1 MKVFRVFF
9 GLELNRF
16 LCKRNIIIF
25 LLFLT
30 ISCYFLQEGINRQQL
45 VEKNKQ
51 TFIEFEKLKVKQYM
65 LYTQYGS
72 YGVRLMFLPST
83 LSIFF
88 NNSGHFSNLISNID
102 SGERLNIYNPFKGK
116 TLFTEKSG
124 VLMDFSGFILL
135 LGSLF
140 ALYFGYEALR
150 HKKYLE
156 FLSGF
161 PHTHY
166 REVFFPIIGARV
178 AVLLLL
184 LVITA
189 GCAWGLLK
197 LNCVTLSGTDYRDL
211 LTYLGVLFLTLLFF
225 FSLGTAVGRI
235 KTKSAAIITMIG
247 LFFLFIF
254 IIPWTID
261 KIISGKAAG
270 MTDSYYLELEK
281 LKIIMDFEKRAYE
294 EIGIFRSGKKAPP
307 PVTGLVE
314 SYWKEDFKKIE
325 GLELKLE
332 NEMKDNIRSYQVLSM
347 FFPSTFY
354 LSVGNEI
361 SSRGYDNF
369 LAFYRCARDLKDRFV
384 RFYFDKKFYTDHT
397 DIESFVKDEENLFHA
412 RSRLPV
418 TFAGG
423 VLLTILYTIVL
434 LTASWLLLF
443 KKMKKTID
451 LPPPPPPSPPSF
463 EPEKGKTYFILCEN
477 TPTMDRLFCFYESGR
492 NAVGIDRINTEE
504 LDLGIPAVEMVTHL
518 CRIRGVDEK
527 KAWGNLAVL
536 GIRQEDIAKV
546 KRRASS
552 PEMLKKIYTAVSL
565 AGEVDVVVVKDFVKD
580 GSRKFE
586 EQFRR
591 LLFIL
596 QKRGKIILYLGS
608 EMFETRLKTLFQEEE
623 SNNAIVIDLM
633 SVSLR

>member
-1 MKVFRVFF
+1 MKVFRVVF
-9 GLELNRF
+9 GLELRRF
-16 LCKRNIIIF
+16 LCNWNIIIF
-25 LLFLT
+25 LLFLA
-30 ISCYFLQEGINRQQL
+30 ISFYFLQEGIKRQQL

-51 TFIEFEKLKVKQYM
+51 TFIEIEKMKVKQYM
-65 LYTQYGS
+65 LYTQYGT

-88 NNSGHFSNLISNID
+88 NNSGHFSNLISNFD

-124 VLMDFSGFILL
+124 ILMDFSGLTLL

-140 ALYFGYEALR
+140 ALYFGYEALH
-150 HKKYLE
+150 HKRYLE

-161 PHTHY
+161 PHYNY
-166 REVFFPIIGARV
+166 RKVFFPIIGSRIV
-178 AVLLLL
+178 ILLLL
-184 LVITA
+184 LLIT
-189 GCAWGLLK
+189 GGFAWGLLQ
-197 LNCVTLSGTDYRDL
+197 LNGVALSGTDYRHL
-211 LTYLGVLFLTLLFF
+211 VAYLGVFFLILLFF
-225 FSLGTAVGRI
+225 FSLGTVVSHL
-235 KTKSAAIITMIG
+235 KTKSAAIITMSG

-281 LKIIMDFEKRAYE
+281 LKIVMDFEKRAYE

-307 PVTGLVE
+307 AVTGLVE

-325 GLELKLE
+325 RLEEKLE
-332 NEMKDNIRSYQVLSM
+332 NEMKDNIWDYQVLSM

-369 LAFYRCARDLKDRFV
+369 LAFYNYSRDLKDRFV

-397 DIESFVKDEENLFHA
+397 DIESFVKGEENLFHA
-412 RSRLPV
+412 HSRLPR

-423 VLLTILYTIVL
+423 ILLTILYTFVL
-434 LTASWLLLF
+434 FTVSWLLLF
-443 KKMKKTID
+443 KKVKKSTDI
-451 LPPPPPPSPPSF
+451 LPPSF
-463 EPEKGKTYFILCEN
+463 EPEKGNSYFILCEN
-477 TPTMDRLFCFYESGR
+477 TSYMDRLFRFYESGE
-492 NAVGIDRINTEE
+492 NVVGIDRINIKE
-504 LDLGIPAVEMVTHL
+504 LDLGIPAVEMVRYF
-518 CRIRGVDEK
+518 CRMRGVDEK
-527 KAWGNLAVL
+527 KAWGNLTVL
-536 GIRQEDIAKV
+536 GIREMDIARV
-546 KRRASS
+546 RRKAIS
-552 PEMLKKIYTAVSL
+552 PEILKKIYTAVSL
-565 AGEVDVVVVKDFVKD
+565 ASEMDVVVVKDFVKD
-580 GSRKFE
+580 QSRRFE

-608 EMFETRLKTLFQEEE
+608 EMFETRLKTLFQEAEA
-623 SNNAIVIDLM
+623 NNAIVIDLM

>member
-9 GLELNRF
+9 GLELRRF

-30 ISCYFLQEGINRQQL
+30 LSFYFLQEGIARQQL

-51 TFIEFEKLKVKQYM
+51 TFIEIEKMKVKQYI
-65 LYTQYGS
+65 LYTQYGA

-124 VLMDFSGFILL
+124 ALMDFSGLILL

-140 ALYFGYEALR
+140 ALYFGYEALHHR
-150 HKKYLE
+150 KYLE

-161 PHTHY
+161 SHNRC
-166 REVFFPIIGARV
+166 REVFFPTIGSRV
-178 AVLLLL
+178 AILLLL
-184 LVITA
+184 LLITA
-189 GCAWGLLK
+189 GSSWGVLK
-197 LNCVTLSGTDYRDL
+197 LNCVALPGTDYRHL
-211 LTYLGVLFLTLLFF
+211 LIYLGVLFFTLLFF
-225 FSLGTAVGRI
+225 FSLGTVVSRL
-235 KTKSAAIITMIG
+235 KTKSVAIITMIG

-281 LKIIMDFEKRAYE
+281 LKIIMDFEKRAYD

-307 PVTGLVE
+307 AVIDLVE
-314 SYWKEDFKKIE
+314 SYWRKDFKKIE
-325 GLELKLE
+325 GLEVKLE
-332 NEMKDNIRSYQVLSM
+332 NEMKENIRSYQVLSM

-354 LSVGNEI
+354 LSVGTEI

-369 LAFYRCARDLKDRFV
+369 LAFYRYVRDLKDRFV
-384 RFYFDKKFYTDHT
+384 RFYFDKKFYTDQT
-397 DIESFVKDEENLFHA
+397 DIESFVKGEENLFQA

-418 TFAGG
+418 TFGG
-423 VLLTILYTIVL
+423 GMLLTILYTIVL
-434 LTASWLLLF
+434 FTTSWLLLF
-443 KKMKKTID
+443 KKMKKTIE
-451 LPPPPPPSPPSF
+451 LPPPSF

-492 NAVGIDRINTEE
+492 DAVGIDRISTEE
-504 LDLGIPAVEMVTHL
+504 IDLGIPVVDMVTHF

-536 GIRQEDIAKV
+536 GIRQADIAKV

-565 AGEVDVVVVKDFVKD
+565 ADEVDLVVVKDFVKD
-580 GSRKFE
+580 ESRKFE

>member
-1 MKVFRVFF
+1 MKLFRVFF
-9 GLELNRF
+9 GLELRRF
-16 LCKRNIIIF
+16 LCIRNIIIF
-25 LLFLT
+25 LLFLA
-30 ISCYFLQEGINRQQL
+30 IAFYFLQEGIKRQQL

-51 TFIEFEKLKVKQYM
+51 TFIEIEKMKVKQYM
-65 LYTQYGS
+65 LYTQYGT

-83 LSIFF
+83 LSILF
-88 NNSGHFSNLISNID
+88 NNSGHFSNLISNFD
-102 SGERLNIYNPFKGK
+102 SGERLNIYNLFKGK

-124 VLMDFSGFILL
+124 VLMDFSGFTLL

-140 ALYFGYEALR
+140 ALYFGYEALHHR
-150 HKKYLE
+150 KYLE
-156 FLSGF
+156 FLSDF
-161 PHTHY
+161 PHYNNY
-166 REVFFPIIGARV
+166 RKVFFPIIGSRFV
-178 AVLLLL
+178 ILLLL
-184 LVITA
+184 LFITG
-189 GCAWGLLK
+189 GCALGLLK
-197 LNCVTLSGTDYRDL
+197 LNSVALFGTDYRHL
-211 LTYLGVLFLTLLFF
+211 LIYLGVLFLILLFF
-225 FSLGTAVGRI
+225 FSLGTVISRL
-235 KTKSAAIITMIG
+235 KTKSVAIITIIG

-281 LKIIMDFEKRAYE
+281 LKIVMDFEKRAYE

-307 PVTGLVE
+307 AVTGLVE

-325 GLELKLE
+325 GLEKKLE
-332 NEMKDNIRSYQVLSM
+332 NEMKDNIRDYQVLSM

-369 LAFYRCARDLKDRFV
+369 LTFYQYTRDLRDRFV

-397 DIESFVKDEENLFHA
+397 DIESFVKGNENLFQA

-423 VLLTILYTIVL
+423 ILITILYTVVFFI
-434 LTASWLLLF
+434 ASWLLLF
-443 KKMKKTID
+443 KKSKNTID
-451 LPPPPPPSPPSF
+451 LPSPSF
-463 EPEKGKTYFILCEN
+463 ELEKGKTYFILCEN
-477 TPTMDRLFCFYESGR
+477 TPTMDRLFRFYESGK
-492 NAVGIDRINTEE
+492 NAVGIDRINIEE
-504 LDLGIPAVEMVTHL
+504 FDLGIPAAEMVTYF

-527 KAWGNLAVL
+527 EVWGNLAVL
-536 GIRQEDIAKV
+536 GMRQTGIAKV
-546 KRRASS
+546 RRKTIS
-552 PEMLKKIYTAVSL
+552 PEILKKIYTAVSL
-565 AGEVDVVVVKDFVKD
+565 AREVDVVVVKDFVKD
-580 GSRKFE
+580 ENRKFE

-608 EMFETRLKTLFQEEE
+608 EMFETRLKTLLQEAE

>member
-1 MKVFRVFF
+1 MKLFSVFF
-9 GLELNRF
+9 GLELRRF
-16 LCKRNIIIF
+16 LCKRNITIF
-25 LLFLT
+25 LLFLA
-30 ISCYFLQEGINRQQL
+30 ISFYFLQEGIKRQQL

-51 TFIEFEKLKVKQYM
+51 TFIEIEKMKVKQYM
-65 LYTQYGS
+65 LYTQYGT

-88 NNSGHFSNLISNID
+88 NNSGHFSNLISNFD
-102 SGERLNIYNPFKGK
+102 SGERLNIYNLFKGK
-116 TLFTEKSG
+116 SLFTEKSG
-124 VLMDFSGFILL
+124 VLMDFSGLTLL

-140 ALYFGYEALR
+140 ALYFGYEALHHR
-150 HKKYLE
+150 KYLE

-161 PHTHY
+161 PLYNNY
-166 REVFFPIIGARV
+166 RDYRKVYFPIIGSRV
-178 AVLLLL
+178 VILLLL
-184 LVITA
+184 LLITGGGA
-189 GCAWGLLK
+189 LGLLK
-197 LNCVTLSGTDYRDL
+197 LNDVTLSGTDYRHL
-211 LTYLGVLFLTLLFF
+211 LIYLGVFFLILLFF
-225 FSLGTAVGRI
+225 FSLGTVVSRL
-235 KTKSAAIITMIG
+235 KSKSAAIITMTG

-281 LKIIMDFEKRAYE
+281 LKIVMDFEKRAYE

-307 PVTGLVE
+307 AVTGLVE

-325 GLELKLE
+325 ELEKKLE
-332 NEMKDNIRSYQVLSM
+332 NEMKDNIRDYQVLSM
-347 FFPSTFY
+347 FFPSTFF

-369 LAFYRCARDLKDRFV
+369 LAFYRYTRDLKDRFV
-384 RFYFDKKFYTDHT
+384 RFYFDKKFYTDLT

-412 RSRLPV
+412 HSRLPG
-418 TFAGG
+418 TFVGG
-423 VLLTILYTIVL
+423 ILLTILYTIL
-434 LTASWLLLF
+434 LFTASWLMLF
-443 KKMKKTID
+443 KKKKKNMD
-451 LPPPPPPSPPSF
+451 LPSPSF

-477 TPTMDRLFCFYESGR
+477 TSYMDRLFHFYEFGE
-492 NAVGIDRINTEE
+492 NVVGIDRINIEE
-504 LDLGIPAVEMVTHL
+504 FDLGISAVEMVTYF

-527 KAWGNLAVL
+527 EAWGNLAVL
-536 GIRQEDIAKV
+536 GIRQTDIAKV
-546 KRRASS
+546 RRKTIS
-552 PEMLKKIYTAVSL
+552 PEILKKIYTAVSL
-565 AGEVDVVVVKDFVKD
+565 AKEVDVVVVKDFVKD
-580 GSRKFE
+580 ENRKFE

-596 QKRGKIILYLGS
+596 QKRGKIVLYLGS
-608 EMFETRLKTLFQEEE
+608 EMFETRLKTLFQEAE